1 MEFNTKHRK
10 LCKTKNSI
18 RTPASTKSR
27 LTKKRIVTRKRKCV
41 CLPENYS
48 VVEFP
53 SIWNELRQNGQ
64 LCDGTIVC
72 RDMKSIRV
80 HRAILSA
87 VSPYFKAIFIN
98 SLKKGQPEETEISVD
113 VPSYYMS
120 LILDYAYTGT
130 CTVTAGNVE
139 YLLPYAD
146 QFDILGV
153 IQSCC
158 QFLLQELRPHNCL
171 GIFKFAKYYFCGEL
185 EKKGKLYIRQ
195 NFNRILKECNEFQS
209 LSYGELEDI
218 LRDDELNV
226 RNEEIVFQAVKT
238 WVEHDIENRRKYVP
252 SLLSCVR
259 FGHISY
265 KYFKSKILQ
274 WQPVVDDDKCQE
286 ALYPA
291 VVFLTVL
298 DSRPGTE
305 ADLNDPLARPRI
317 PYEILFAVGGWS
329 AGSPTSFVETYDTRA
344 DRWFLSIH
352 MDLTP
357 RAYHGLCTLNNLI
370 YMIGG
375 FDGSDHFNTVRCY
388 DPVANTWHERACMYQ
403 ARCYVSVVAHDG
415 LIYALGG
422 YNGRTRMSSV
432 ERYYPDK
439 NQWEMTTAMNKQRS
453 DASAASLCGKIYIV
467 GGFNG
472 QEVLSS
478 AEVFDSDTKQW
489 SFIRS
494 MISPRSG
501 VSLIAYRDC
510 LYALGGFNGYS
521 RLNTGERF
529 NPQRGGDWQEIT
541 EMFSARSNFAT
552 VLLDDMIFVIGGFN
566 GSTTIPH
573 VECYDGDTLE
583 WYDAAPM
590 NLNRSALSACVL
602 AGLPN
607 ARSFSYLAKAVP
619 AAGADQAHHS

>member
-1 MEFNTKHRK
+1 MEFNSKHRK
-10 LCKTKNSI
+10 LSKNKSFV
-18 RTPASTKSR
+18 RTPSSTKPR
-27 LTKKRIVTRKRKCV
+27 LTKKRTIVKKRKCV
-41 CLPENYS
+41 CLPENIS

-53 SIWNELRQNGQ
+53 PIWNELRLNGQ

-87 VSPYFKAIFIN
+87 VSPYFKVLFIN
-98 SLKKGQPEETEISVD
+98 SLKKGDAEEKEIFVD
-113 VPSYYMS
+113 VPSYYMG

-130 CTVTAGNVE
+130 CTVTSDNVQ
-139 YLLPYAD
+139 YLLPYGD
-146 QFDILGV
+146 QFDVVDMVTSV
-153 IQSCC
+153 I
-158 QFLLQELRPHNCL
+158 N
-171 GIFKFAKYYFCGEL
+171 I
-185 EKKGKLYIRQ
+185 
-195 NFNRILKECNEFQS
+195 
-209 LSYGELEDI
+209 
-218 LRDDELNV
+218 
-226 RNEEIVFQAVKT
+226 
-238 WVEHDIENRRKYVP
+238 
-252 SLLSCVR
+252 
-259 FGHISY
+259 
-265 KYFKSKILQ
+265 FKSKILQ
-274 WQPVVDDDKCQE
+274 WQPVVEDEKCQE

-298 DSRPGTE
+298 DSRPETE

-352 MDLTP
+352 MDLSP
-357 RAYHGLCTLNNLI
+357 RAYHGLCALNNLI

-388 DPVANTWHERACMYQ
+388 DPVTNTWLERACMYQ
-403 ARCYVSVVAHDG
+403 ARCYVSVVVHDG

-422 YNGRTRMSSV
+422 YNGRTRMASV
-432 ERYYPDK
+432 ERYHPDK
-439 NQWEMTTAMNKQRS
+439 NQWEMTTPMNKQRS
-453 DASAASLCGKIYIV
+453 DASAASLGGKIYIV

-478 AEVFDSDTKQW
+478 AEVFDPETKQW

-494 MISPRSG
+494 MLSPRSG
-501 VSLIAYRDC
+501 VSLIAYRDA

-529 NPQRGGDWQEIT
+529 CPQRGGEWQEVT

-573 VECYDGDTLE
+573 VECYDGDTME

-590 NLNRSALSACVL
+590 NLTRSALSACVI

-607 ARSFSYLAKAVP
+607 ARAFSYLAKAVP